1 MLPNLKL
8 ILTAPPDLA
17 QAAVTFGF
25 PVAHMAY
32 RIGSGPSLLRS
43 KLPVSLR
50 GGLMLADDLE
60 LSGEGDPLEV
70 CRQIMQEC
78 TARGF
83 DGIILDFESA
93 PNPIAEKIAAEL
105 SRMAGRKNWPVYVP
119 ETYAACSNRTKI
131 IVSSALSGGSLTQRL
146 FEATEKFGPNRVVL
160 GVERLAEDFFLPAAS
175 GQGRPLTRETLQQY
189 IAERNPPVFFSKELC
204 ASYFTFMSK
213 QSGAHFVLFDN
224 AASIRQKL
232 QIAARFKIRE
242 AILVYPQVDD
252 LLAELL
258 G

>member
-17 QAAVTFGF
+17 QSAATFGL
-25 PVAHMAY
+25 PIAHMAY
-32 RIGSGPSLLRS
+32 RIGSGPNLLHTQ
-43 KLPVSLR
+43 LPVSVR

-60 LSGEGDPLEV
+60 LSGEGDTMEV
-70 CRQIMQEC
+70 CRQMIREC
-78 TARGF
+78 AARGF

-93 PNPIAEKIAAEL
+93 PNPLTEKIVYEL
-105 SRMAGRKNWPVYVP
+105 TRMAAKKNWPVYVP
-119 ETYAACSNRTKI
+119 ESYAACSTRTKL

-146 FEATEKFGPNRVVL
+146 YEATEKFGSNRVVL
-160 GVERLAEDFFLPAAS
+160 GVERLTEDFFLPAAS
-175 GQGRPLTRETLQQY
+175 GQGKPLSRQALQQY
-189 IAERNPPVFFSKELC
+189 IAERNPSVFFSKELC

-213 QSGAHFVLFDN
+213 QSGAHFVLFDDT
-224 AASIRQKL
+224 ASIRQKL
-232 QIAARFKIRE
+232 QIAARYKIRE
-242 AILVYPQVDD
+242 AILAYPQVDD